1 MRIGELAQRTGAS
14 VRSLRYYEQ
23 LGLLRSRRTGGNQR
37 EFDEEAVERVHLIR
51 DLLAAGL
58 STSTI
63 DDVLPCMSEPES
75 QTPLLTRTL
84 LTERGRID
92 AEIARL
98 ESMRRLLD
106 GVIAKAPQ
114 EPVEAPAG
122 SRPPT

>member
-1 MRIGELAQRTGAS
+1 MRIGELAHRTGAS

-23 LGLLRSRRTGGNQR
+23 LGLLLSRRTPGNQR
-37 EFDEEAVERVHLIR
+37 EFDEAAVERVQLIR

-84 LTERGRID
+84 LAERGRID

-98 ESMRRLLD
+98 ESMRRRLD
-106 GVIAKAPQ
+106 GVIAKAP
-114 EPVEAPAG
+114 ETASDAHA
-122 SRPPT
+122 SA